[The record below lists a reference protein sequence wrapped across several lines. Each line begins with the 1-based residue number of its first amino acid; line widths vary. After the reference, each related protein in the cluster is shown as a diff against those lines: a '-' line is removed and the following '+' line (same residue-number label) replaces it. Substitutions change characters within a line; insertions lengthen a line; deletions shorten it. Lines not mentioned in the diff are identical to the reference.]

1 MIDRLEQLGAMA
13 EIRAIKARYWR
24 AVDSRD
30 TALLRS
36 VFTDVVDVDFQG
48 ATGGP
53 ADDPALRWS
62 DPDRFVADT
71 MTATTGV
78 QTIHHGFEPE
88 IEILSNV
95 EAKATWPF
103 EDRAWLA
110 APNAAIPFNS
120 FTGYGYYHDHY
131 RKVDDAWKI
140 ERTRI
145 ERSRFETS

>member
-1 MIDRLEQLGAMA
+1 MNDIERLAAIA
-13 EIRAIKARYWR
+13 EIRATKARYWR
-24 AVDSRD
+24 AVDCRD

-36 VFTDVVDVDFQG
+36 VFSDAIDVDFQG

-71 MTATTGV
+71 MAATTGV

-88 IEILSNV
+88 IDVISDV
-95 EAKATWPF
+95 EAKAIWPF
-103 EDRAWLA
+103 EDHAWLEK
-110 APNAAIPFNS
+110 PNEAIPFNG
-120 FTGYGYYHDHY
+120 FIGYGYYHDRY
-131 RKVDDAWKI
+131 RKVDGAWKI

-145 ERSRFETS
+145 KRSRFEAS